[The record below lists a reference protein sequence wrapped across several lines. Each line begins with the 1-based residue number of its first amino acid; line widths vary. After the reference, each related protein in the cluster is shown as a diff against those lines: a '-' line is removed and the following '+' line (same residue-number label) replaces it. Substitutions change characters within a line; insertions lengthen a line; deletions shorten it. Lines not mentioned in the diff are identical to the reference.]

1 MRTLS
6 NIVKRAWLA
15 AAVALVAGCAQPWQ
29 SVQPGAD
36 PSVLIARL
44 GPPRETY
51 NLPDG
56 GKRLMWPTQPM
67 GSTNTVAD
75 IDASGKIV
83 SVRQVMQESEFYRAR
98 VNEWTRDDVLIN
110 FGRPAETAYF
120 SRMQREVWSYRY
132 IENNIDYMMFHF
144 YFDDQGIL
152 RLTQKTPDPMRDRNL
167 RRGF

>member
-15 AAVALVAGCAQPWQ
+15 TAVALAAGCAQPWQ
-29 SVQPGAD
+29 SVEPGAD

-75 IDASGKIV
+75 LDASGKIV

-132 IENNIDYMMFHF
+132 IENNIDFMMFHF

>member
-1 MRTLS
+1 MGTLS
-6 NIVKRAWLA
+6 NFVKHAWF
-15 AAVALVAGCAQPWQ
+15 AAVVALAAGCAQPWQ

-75 IDASGKIV
+75 LDASGKIV
-83 SVRQVMQESEFYRAR
+83 SVRQVMQESEFNRAR

-132 IENNIDYMMFHF
+132 IENNIDFMMFHF

>member
-1 MRTLS
+1 MMKLAWV
-6 NIVKRAWLA
+6 IVA
-15 AAVALVAGCAQPWQ
+15 AAFMAGCAQPWQ
-29 SVQPGAD
+29 SVEPGAD
-36 PSVLIARL
+36 QSALIARL

-51 NLPDG
+51 NLPGG

-67 GSTNTVAD
+67 GTTTTAAD
-75 IDASGKIV
+75 IDINGKIL
-83 SVRQVMQESEFYRAR
+83 SVRQVLQESEFNRAK

-132 IENNIDYMMFHF
+132 MANNIDYMMFHF

-152 RLTQKTPDPMRDRNL
+152 RLTQRTPDPMRDRNL
-167 RRGF
+167 RRRF

>member
-1 MRTLS
+1 MGTLS
-6 NIVKRAWLA
+6 NFVKRAWLA
-15 AAVALVAGCAQPWQ
+15 AAVLLAAGCAQPWQ
-29 SVQPGAD
+29 SVPPGTDQSA
-36 PSVLIARL
+36 LIARL

-75 IDASGKIV
+75 IDASGKVV
-83 SVRQVMQESEFYRAR
+83 SVRQVMQASEFYRAK
-98 VNEWTRDDVLIN
+98 VNVWTRNDVLIN